1 MLSQKGFVPILLA
14 ILAAAIIGIGGMAT
28 AALLGQAPKCPSA
41 AGGSRSEKEL
51 GDILDKT
58 GSVTTSDA
66 EATAIAQNYVA
77 GQVNDARACFT
88 PGLAHASGNIQLGP
102 LTPSFYA
109 SAGIDLSGS
118 TPKATNLNIKV
129 GSLPNIPVLSSQV
142 GSLVTNLI
150 NKNLA
155 KVQLKKKYSIQ
166 FQQGSATI
174 TKLSQ

>member
-1 MLSQKGFVPILLA
+1 MSQKGFVPILLV
-14 ILAAAIIGIGGMAT
+14 ILAAAIIGIGGAAG
-28 AALLGQAPKCPSA
+28 AALLGQAPTCPSQ
-41 AGGSRSEKEL
+41 GGAPRSEKEL
-51 GDILDKT
+51 ANLLDKT
-58 GSVTTSDA
+58 GTVTTTDP

-109 SAGIDLSGS
+109 SAGVDLSGP

-129 GSLPNIPVLSSQV
+129 GSLPNIPALSSQV

-166 FQQGSATI
+166 FQSGSATVG
-174 TKLSQ
+174 KLSQ